1 MTTTPNEGK
10 REELSKKQKKRLRR
24 ELPKVLKLNR
34 TKKEKYNYAKEM
46 KKWVGKSEEIQK
58 QETDF
63 IKKMKELKSK
73 S

>member
-10 REELSKKQKKRLRR
+10 SKRLSKKQKKWLRR
-24 ELPKVLKLNR
+24 ELPKVLRLNR
-34 TKKEKYNYAKEM
+34 TKKERYNYAKEM

-58 QETDF
+58 QETEF
-63 IKKMKELKSK
+63 IKKIKELKSK